1 MTFLHLKSPD
11 RNVENTPSNE
21 GPINEGDRRAT
32 GNNNNS
38 AHNAY
43 VNGASQCAL
52 TGAGVPTI
60 GLPIAPVKVRARSM
74 DSPVLTYAFLD
85 SGSNTT
91 FCSRQLM
98 EMLPVNGEQTTV
110 SLTTLGKQN
119 SVMEC
124 RVFKLE
130 VFNLNEQN
138 FVKLSTVFS
147 TPQLP
152 VSKNSILQREDV
164 SKYPYFKGIQLLKIN
179 APIGLLI
186 GNDVLKALEPK
197 QVIPSN
203 DTGQYAVNLW
213 VDTP

>member
-1 MTFLHLKSPD
+1 
-11 RNVENTPSNE
+11 
-21 GPINEGDRRAT
+21 
-32 GNNNNS
+32 
-38 AHNAY
+38 
-43 VNGASQCAL
+43 
-52 TGAGVPTI
+52 
-60 GLPIAPVKVRARSM
+60 
-74 DSPVLTYAFLD
+74 
-85 SGSNTT
+85 
-91 FCSRQLM
+91 M

-119 SVMEC
+119 SVIEC

-152 VSKNSILQREDV
+152 VSKNSILQREDL
-164 SKYPYFKGIQLLKIN
+164 SKYPFLKGIRLHKIN
-179 APIGLLI
+179 TPIGLLI